1 MLMLA
6 LIALIALIE
15 VLGLILF
22 LWLIVFKG
30 YKTKEGRIVLR
41 LIFVFLFLF
50 FIWEFLI
57 DILPRKL
64 MGEIKSD
71 VSRRHMSPDRTKTA
85 ILIRRHAFDLNF
97 KVDVKSGGKKK
108 NLFYSHDYFPNLT
121 INWNENIEW
130 SADSSL
136 LVLTIH
142 EPDANE
148 PFTWAYDF
156 KEKKELSNIQLIK
169 SLWKDRNKD
178 QEDVGANSKML
189 LEPNTPNLI
198 YSESLLV
205 NEERSN

>member
-1 MLMLA
+1 MLILG
-6 LIALIALIE
+6 LKGLFE
-15 VLGLILF
+15 VLGLGLF
-22 LWLIVFKG
+22 LWLVIFKG

-41 LIFVFLFLF
+41 LIFAFLLLF
-50 FIWEFLI
+50 FIWEFETNI
-57 DILPRKL
+57 FPKMFWGD
-64 MGEIKSD
+64 KSD
-71 VSRRHMSPDRTKTA
+71 ISRRIMSPDRTKTA
-85 ILIRRHAFDLNF
+85 MLIRKHAFDLNF
-97 KVDVKSGGKKK
+97 KLEVKSGRKKK
-108 NLFYSHDYFPNLT
+108 KLFFSHDYYPDLT

-148 PFTWAYDF
+148 PFMWAYDF
-156 KEKKELSNIQLIK
+156 KEKKELPNIQLIK

-178 QEDVGANSKML
+178 QEDVGAISNIL

-198 YSESLLV
+198 NSESLLD